1 MQNYQLTCV
10 KETSSN
16 SINKNAFLVKPRI
29 LKPFSIYFAKMIV
42 RIVCYIY
49 YRCLDC
55 LFMPRY
61 DEQVLGCPVCVSH
74 DVMKEGFQLTRMSK
88 SVVTMIK

>member
-1 MQNYQLTCV
+1 
-10 KETSSN
+10 
-16 SINKNAFLVKPRI
+16 
-29 LKPFSIYFAKMIV
+29 
-42 RIVCYIY
+42 
-49 YRCLDC
+49 
-55 LFMPRY
+55 MPRY